1 MVMRQQTSGYEYM
14 EDVKANVLQKF
25 PLLGVTMSKLD
36 TKPTEG
42 AMAQIIDTAATNGKT
57 VYFNPEFFQSLNE
70 DQRAFIYAHEVMHV
84 AFNHIMRSK
93 GKQPKLWNTATDAVI
108 NQILKKEGY
117 EIVGEGV
124 DMPEALN
131 HSAEEMY
138 DKLLAQQNQNNQ
150 QNQDNNPN
158 QQSGDNNQNNQGEG
172 QNEPSQSGNNQNQK
186 NKPKE
191 TPQDDQ
197 SVAQNN
203 QEQKQK
209 DAQNG
214 EKNEAKKADS
224 KNQEAQNNNEN
235 QPEEA
240 QNRQGGKE
248 NNEQNPQ
255 QEQDGQSNADN
266 TSFAEQNQ
274 NKQRSSSAQNDQLQT
289 PPQNIEA
296 DLTDEESSIQ
306 HGHGLWEQA
315 IEEAEKEAAK
325 RDEAEAKQSLFERIK
340 GIFKPDNQQKNDKH
354 PESEEQNLEGDFLAK
369 NRRLRH
375 KKQQEVK
382 QKISEHKK
390 EVLDAIGKISTDMPQ
405 HRNLGESQQVADWK
419 KILKQNMLDPEDKW
433 SYRRSGAD
441 NDYMARSE
449 ELEDEV
455 KAKTEVMIDVSG
467 SVDEELVKEFLR
479 QLKPLLKRSDI
490 MVGCFDDEFY
500 DFKEIKTQKD
510 IDNFRIPG
518 GGGTDLDLA
527 VRSFSDD
534 RDTNKIVFTDGEGEM
549 PAPDL
554 KNVKNLFWVVY
565 QNATPSWYYSDRQP
579 HEDWFKPV
587 CGKVIYVERKE
598 ISQDYIRRRTKY
610 IGR

>member
-1 MVMRQQTSGYEYM
+1 MSARQQPTRYDYM

-42 AMAQIIDTAATNGKT
+42 ALAQVIDTAATNGKT

-131 HSAEEMY
+131 HSAEEIY
-138 DKLLAQQNQNNQ
+138 DKLLEKQNQNS
-150 QNQDNNPN
+150 QDNNS
-158 QQSGDNNQNNQGEG
+158 QQQASDNNQESQDSQGDDNG
-172 QNEPSQSGNNQNQK
+172 QSQSDDKQSKDQQSEKSSQNDK
-186 NKPKE
+186 SAADK
-191 TPQDDQ
+191 
-197 SVAQNN
+197 N
-203 QEQKQK
+203 QE
-209 DAQNG
+209 QNG
-214 EKNEAKKADS
+214 EKKPAGNADS
-224 KNQEAQNNNEN
+224 NNQKQQQNNEN
-235 QPEEA
+235 QPQDA
-240 QNRQGGKE
+240 QGRGGKE
-248 NNEQNPQ
+248 ADEQNQQ
-255 QEQDGQSNADN
+255 QEQDGEANSEN
-266 TSFAEQNQ
+266 TSSAEQQQ
-274 NKQRSSSAQNDQLQT
+274 NKQRSATAQNKQLQT

-296 DLTDEESSIQ
+296 DLTDEESSLQ

-325 RDEAEAKQSLFERIK
+325 REENAAKQSLFERIK
-340 GIFKPDNQQKNDKH
+340 GIFKPENQQKNDEQQK
-354 PESEEQNLEGDFLAK
+354 SDAEEQNLEGNFLAQ

-390 EVLDAIGKISTDMPQ
+390 EVLDAIGKIGTDMPQ
-405 HRNLGESQQVADWK
+405 QRNLGESQQVADWK

-500 DFKEIKTQKD
+500 PFKEIKNKKD

-534 RDTNKIVFTDGEGEM
+534 KDTNKIIFTDGEGEM
-549 PAPDL
+549 PTPDL

-565 QNATPSWYYSDRQP
+565 QNETPSWYYEDRSYQG
-579 HEDWFKPV
+579 DWFKPV
-587 CGKVIYVERKE
+587 CGKVIYVKRKE
-598 ISQDYIRRRTKY
+598 IAQDYVRRQTKY

>member
-1 MVMRQQTSGYEYM
+1 MVMKQKATEYSYM

-25 PLLGVTMSKLD
+25 PLLGVAISKLD

-42 AMAQIIDTAATNGKT
+42 AMSQIIDTAATNGKT
-57 VYFNPEFFQSLNE
+57 VFFNPEYFKSLNE

-117 EIVGEGV
+117 DIVGDGV
-124 DMPEALN
+124 DIPEALN

-138 DKLLAQQNQNNQ
+138 EKLLAKQQQS
-150 QNQDNNPN
+150 NQDSGQS
-158 QQSGDNNQNNQGEG
+158 QQSGSDSQDNKQDSQPSDNGSQNTGQNDEEQNKQNGENNQNTQKET
-172 QNEPSQSGNNQNQK
+172 QSTDNQNQA
-186 NKPKE
+186 E
-191 TPQDDQ
+191 DQ
-197 SVAQNN
+197 QQN
-203 QEQKQK
+203 
-209 DAQNG
+209 
-214 EKNEAKKADS
+214 
-224 KNQEAQNNNEN
+224 NNNEN
-235 QPEEA
+235 NAENPNKQGEQKSEA
-240 QNRQGGKE
+240 QNSQQNSDTQESDEKNSQDNQE
-248 NNEQNPQ
+248 SQQANNQSSEQHSKDKNR
-255 QEQDGQSNADN
+255 
-266 TSFAEQNQ
+266 TT
-274 NKQRSSSAQNDQLQT
+274 SAQNQ
-289 PPQNIEA
+289 PQNTQNSDIEA
-296 DLTDEESSIQ
+296 DLTDEQSSIR
-306 HGHGLWEQA
+306 HGHGLWEKA
-315 IEEAEKEAAK
+315 VEDSELEEAK
-325 RDEAEAKQSLFERIK
+325 AKQSLFERVK
-340 GIFKPDNQQKNDKH
+340 GIFKPDNKQEN
-354 PESEEQNLEGDFLAK
+354 EEIKEEENQEEDFLTK

-375 KKQQEVK
+375 KQQQEIK

-390 EVLDAIGKISTDMPQ
+390 EVLDAMSQIGSDKPIQRD
-405 HRNLGESQQVADWK
+405 LGESPQVADWK

-479 QLKPLLKRSDI
+479 QLKPLLKRSAI
-490 MVGCFDDEFY
+490 LVGCFDDEIY
-500 DFKEIKTQKD
+500 PFKEIKNRKD

-534 RDTNKIVFTDGEGEM
+534 KDTNKIVFTDGCGNM
-549 PAPDL
+549 PRPDL

-565 QNATPSWYYSDRQP
+565 KTEFSSWYYDERPST
-579 HEDWFKPV
+579 EDWFKPI
-587 CGKVIYVERKE
+587 CGKVIYVDRKE
-598 ISQDYIRRRTKY
+598 ISQNFIRRQNKY

>member
-1 MVMRQQTSGYEYM
+1 MVMKRQTTQYDYI

-36 TKPTEG
+36 TQPTEG
-42 AMAQIIDTAATNGKT
+42 ILSQIIDTAATNGKT
-57 VYFNPEFFQSLNE
+57 VYFNPEYFQGLNE

-117 EIVGEGV
+117 EIVGEGI

-138 DKLLAQQNQNNQ
+138 EKLLTQQKQN
-150 QNQDNNPN
+150 NQDNN
-158 QQSGDNNQNNQGEG
+158 QQSSGNQDNQDNQES
-172 QNEPSQSGNNQNQK
+172 SQNNQNQTGNSQNQEQNSENQENKENQQEDK
-186 NKPKE
+186 NSAGSQDKQNEQDEQKTQNGQSENEKDEDKGDKSDEKQSEDAKQGESGKQSDEQNSKQGQDGESSDAQNSQPDNADNARSS
-191 TPQDDQ
+191 TP
-197 SVAQNN
+197 QNN
-203 QEQKQK
+203 QT
-209 DAQNG
+209 N
-214 EKNEAKKADS
+214 S
-224 KNQEAQNNNEN
+224 
-235 QPEEA
+235 P
-240 QNRQGGKE
+240 
-248 NNEQNPQ
+248 
-255 QEQDGQSNADN
+255 
-266 TSFAEQNQ
+266 
-274 NKQRSSSAQNDQLQT
+274 T
-289 PPQNIEA
+289 PDIEA
-296 DLTDEESSIQ
+296 ELTDEQSSIQ
-306 HGHGLWEQA
+306 HGHGLWQQA
-315 IEEAEKEAAK
+315 VEDSEKEEAQAK
-325 RDEAEAKQSLFERIK
+325 KSLFERIK
-340 GIFKPDNQQKNDKH
+340 GIFKPNEQ
-354 PESEEQNLEGDFLAK
+354 PEKDENADPEENNSEEDFLAQ
-369 NRRLRH
+369 NRKLRH

-390 EVLDAIGKISTDMPQ
+390 EVLDAVSQIESDMPS
-405 HRNLGESQQVADWK
+405 HRDIGESQQVADWK

-467 SVDEELVKEFLR
+467 SVDEELVREFLR

-500 DFKEIKTQKD
+500 PFKEIKTRKD
-510 IDNFRIPG
+510 IDNFRVPG

-527 VRSFSDD
+527 VRSFSAD
-534 RDTNKIVFTDGEGEM
+534 RNVNKIVFTDGEGEM
-549 PAPDL
+549 PHSDL

-565 QNATPSWYYSDRQP
+565 QNSAPSWYYEDRYINR
-579 HEDWFKPV
+579 DWFKPV

-598 ISQDYIRRRTKY
+598 IAQNFIQRQNKY